1 PASKDVE
8 ALVRAEHQDP
18 FSILGPHED
27 EHGGQFIRA
36 FLPEALSVQV
46 LARDNGEQ
54 IGSLDATQVPGLF
67 VGHFNHRQPYLLKIQ
82 WAGGE

>member
-1 PASKDVE
+1 M
-8 ALVRAEHQDP
+8 VRAEHQDP